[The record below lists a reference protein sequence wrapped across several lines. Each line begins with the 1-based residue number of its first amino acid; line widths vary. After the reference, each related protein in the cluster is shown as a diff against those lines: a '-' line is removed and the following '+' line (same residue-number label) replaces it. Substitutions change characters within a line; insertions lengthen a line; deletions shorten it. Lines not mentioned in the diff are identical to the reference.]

1 MRALTD
7 RTVIAEDIEF
17 ILQELGGPL
26 SRLSGSTVLITGA
39 AGFLCSYLVETLAAL
54 NDSGLHPPCHV
65 LAVDNLRTSVPE
77 RLSHLEGRG
86 DISFLRHDVTVP
98 FDPAKAVDWIIHGA
112 SIASPTLY
120 RRYPLETID
129 VNVTGTRHML
139 ELARQHRAKSMLF
152 FSTSEIYGDP
162 DPAHIPTAEDYR
174 GYVSCTGPR
183 ACYDESKRL
192 GETLCVTFHQLFR
205 VPVKIVRPFN
215 VYGPGQPLQDG
226 RIIPDLMKS
235 AVRRDPVVLFS
246 DGRASRAFCY
256 VTDAVRAMYH
266 ILLSDSNGEAFNVGN
281 DEKEV
286 SIRELT
292 EVMRE
297 AAGPPWLDIQFR
309 ASQDAHYTTDNPQR
323 RCPNLGKLRSRFPWQ
338 PRVSLK
344 AGLTRTLSYYLQE
357 TAKAECR

>member
-7 RTVIAEDIEF
+7 RTIVAEDIEL
-17 ILQELGGPL
+17 ILQDVGNPL

-39 AGFLCSYLVETLAAL
+39 SGFLCSYLVETLAAL

-65 LAVDNLRTSVPE
+65 LAADNLRTSVPE
-77 RLSHLEGRG
+77 RLAHLEGRG
-86 DISFLRHDVTVP
+86 DVLFLRQDITLP
-98 FDPAKAVDWIIHGA
+98 FDPARPVDWIIHGA

-139 ELARQHRAKSMLF
+139 ELARQHRVKSMLY

-162 DPAHIPTAEDYR
+162 DTAHIPTGEDYR
-174 GYVSCTGPR
+174 GYVSSTGPR

-226 RIIPDLMKS
+226 RIIPDLMTA
-235 AVRRDPVVLFS
+235 AVRRNPIVLFS

-256 VTDAVRAMYH
+256 VADAVRAMCR
-266 ILLSDSNGEAFNVGN
+266 ILLSDGDGEAFNVGN

-286 SIRELT
+286 SIRGLSEI
-292 EVMRE
+292 MRQV
-297 AAGPPWLDIQFR
+297 AGPPWLDIQYR
-309 ASQDAHYTTDNPQR
+309 ASQDVHYTTDNPQR
-323 RCPNLGKLRSRFPWQ
+323 RCPDLTKLRSRFPWE
-338 PRVSLK
+338 PKVTLES
-344 AGLTRTLSYYLQE
+344 GLTRTLSYYQE
-357 TAKAECR
+357 TIRAECR